1 MCLLTYLPSGR
12 QPDLSALETGAALNP
27 HGHGY
32 ALITNPTTDTA
43 DDRGGKRLLVVK
55 GLDAEEILE
64 RFDHDRRTHP
74 AGPALFHSRWRT
86 HGLTDDANCH
96 PFTLGNDPRTVI
108 AHNGVLPAVVRP
120 GRNDPRSDTRIAA
133 EDYLPALG
141 PLHLRRNRLAVERWM
156 GPDNLMV
163 LLTTNPRYRH
173 PVYLLNETSGLWTDG
188 IWYSNDTYLPPP
200 PPRHLGWTRSW
211 DPWDDARSR
220 PPGMGM
226 LTCASC
232 GDQADPE
239 QEWCPWCGNCWSCAE
254 PPDHCPCW
262 PPAVLHTTP
271 PGIRS

>member
-1 MCLLTYLPSGR
+1 VCLLTYLPSGR

-32 ALITNPTTDTA
+32 AIITGSATDARRDAT
-43 DDRGGKRLLVVK
+43 GKRLLVVK

-74 AGPALFHSRWRT
+74 SGPALFHSRWRT

-96 PFTLGNDPRTVI
+96 PFILGNDPRTVI
-108 AHNGVLPAVVRP
+108 AHNGILPAVVRP
-120 GRNDPRSDTRIAA
+120 GRNDTRSDTRIAA

-173 PVYLLNETSGLWTDG
+173 PAYLLNETNGLWTDG
-188 IWYSNDTYLPPP
+188 IWYSY
-200 PPRHLGWTRSW
+200 PRES
-211 DPWDDARSR
+211 
-220 PPGMGM
+220 
-226 LTCASC
+226 
-232 GDQADPE
+232 
-239 QEWCPWCGNCWSCAE
+239 
-254 PPDHCPCW
+254 
-262 PPAVLHTTP
+262 
-271 PGIRS
+271 